1 MNIEETIRQIVR
13 EENKIFLQELK
24 DALLSSRSSVD
35 SPEIL
40 TVEQA
45 AKILKMGKT
54 SVYELTQRVDFPA
67 IRDGRKVRIPY
78 DGLMNWIQKNSS
90 NKEAI

>member
-13 EENKIFLQELK
+13 EENQIFLQEIK
-24 DALLSSRSSVD
+24 DLISTTKITN
-35 SPEIL
+35 SPTIL
-40 TVEQA
+40 TVDQA

-78 DGLMNWIQKNSS
+78 EGLMNWIQKNSS
-90 NKEAI
+90 NREAI